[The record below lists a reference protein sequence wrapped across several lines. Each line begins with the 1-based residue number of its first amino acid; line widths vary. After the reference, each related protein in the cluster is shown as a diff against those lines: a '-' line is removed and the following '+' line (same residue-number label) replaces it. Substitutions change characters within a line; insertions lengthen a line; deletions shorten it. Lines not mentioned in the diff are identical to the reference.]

1 MCNGLR
7 NCELNWRSAVQ
18 KCREIYQLPNL
29 QLEAFAFGANDISIA
44 HRHNKAILVDSG
56 RGSAT
61 EPILDRHYRKQMQ
74 KFRINKEACD
84 CSYSLSS
91 QMGVGNG
98 KGFLCSALTFLSGL

>member
-1 MCNGLR
+1 MDCAIASLIGGAPSR
-7 NCELNWRSAVQ
+7 NAEKS
-18 KCREIYQLPNL
+18 ISYPIFSP
-29 QLEAFAFGANDISIA
+29 LEAFAFGANDISIA